1 MNPKTI
7 KIIYW
12 VTTVL
17 FALLMLFS
25 GISQLLS
32 TESGNAVMT
41 GLGYPLYLNLIL
53 GVAKVLGAIA
63 ILQNKFKT
71 IKEWAYAG
79 FTFDLLGASAS
90 FLLNGNGIAPALSIL
105 PPLIVM
111 IVSYTTWK
119 KMGLYPEAQKQ

>member
-41 GLGYPLYLNLIL
+41 GLGYPLYLNMIL

-63 ILQNKFKT
+63 ILQNKFKA

-79 FTFDLLGASAS
+79 FTFDLIGASAS
-90 FLLNGNGIAPALSIL
+90 FLLNGDGIGPALSVL

-111 IVSYTTWK
+111 IVSYWSWK
-119 KMGLYPEAQKQ
+119 KMERIKNP